1 MKHHQFAGSVF
12 VSIALAA
19 TAASAGVTEWTG
31 ENGTSIATGANWTT
45 HENGDNIYLVN
56 SSNAAALGDEESFD
70 AGGKVFYVGRGYA
83 KNDQGE
89 WGDGTE
95 YDKGATL
102 NISGG
107 LFTSSTN
114 VWVGGVCSDFMDCI
128 LNISGGEMRV
138 FELFTGNCA
147 SNADRIGR
155 PKVNAIYLSGGTL
168 ATEGDMQ
175 LGDYWGSTNTLVQT
189 GGTFQ
194 PGSGEGNHWFRIG
207 QSGKATY
214 DFNGGIFVPPNEVGV
229 GMYPGSK
236 GVFNINK
243 AVALKT
249 THVGRGGGTGILN
262 VNVGTTTLDAIVPDG
277 NDWYRGLNLGWENG
291 SKGYLNIAEGA
302 EFETVARES
311 GYANLIR
318 ICRDAG
324 TYGEVNVRGTLTY
337 NHADGLRVGH
347 ADFNNENETFAEGV
361 LNNWGTIKVTTG
373 LSIAAGRGSKGTAC
387 FHNGSVVCD
396 KYVHVGASDN
406 AVGMLSVT
414 GGTFKTVCDGWWP
427 GGLTI
432 GWGSS
437 TGTMKVARD
446 ADVEII
452 GGLFIGRD
460 SGSDGTFEMS
470 GGKVNVHEW
479 NGGINI
485 GVESGSQGRATISG
499 GEFKSASVA
508 IGEKGS
514 GSLTVSG
521 GKVDFGVY
529 MWDNL
534 RLGVSSG
541 SEGFFHLMDGE
552 VNVSGGISIGCS
564 NGVGRLVMDGGKLKC
579 AEHFGFNDNEFSE
592 VTGSEAFLNGG
603 ELWADYISIRSQKP
617 TSTATLNWNG
627 CVMATTGV
635 RNWDD
640 QILPAD
646 ERLTVNVL
654 DRGMIIVATNKNIK
668 IGHPLS
674 GRGAFV
680 KRGPNDLILE
690 GEVSLARGFRV
701 EEGKLA
707 IASGKIARTNFKE
720 ILVADGCELD
730 LGGAEVT
737 VAKYTV
743 AGVEKAAGDYQE
755 QNGTIHVM
763 SQAQQA
769 PVTAVWSNAAG
780 DGDAANPGNWS
791 GLLTADGI
799 ELFDVLPTEATDVKI
814 PSNLVRPDM
823 SGLAVKS
830 VTLVVSGNVSLRGDC
845 TVPAIVKSAKA
856 WYDFDDSASVTME
869 GGIPVG
875 VANKGTAGNALDLV
889 LYHPEESRRKP
900 AYGLSSHHGRD
911 VMSFTNSYGFVSKN
925 SAGIVGDADRTLV
938 AVSLRIR
945 NTYPAFNDNGT
956 PKEGEYEQQMFPLG
970 IEKVGDNEWQSG
982 EFRLGQW
989 AGSSNLDYDDST
1001 VTRADWT
1008 TQALQGLRDID
1019 PDEYAIW
1026 AMSSA
1031 ERTVSGSVMT
1041 ESHGVENAT
1050 SVTVGGNGT
1059 SEEAKLFVGMRQL
1072 YDSPSAGELAEAMMF
1087 DKALSDEELAAVR
1100 AYLHTKWFTPFDDT
1114 TVPSNL
1120 ALENGAR
1127 IDFGGGSWT
1136 FDKITGAGTI
1146 GNANVTVE
1154 GSVEPGLVVEGTVH
1168 FGANAGFDFSSIH
1181 EKPNPGVIEL
1191 LTCTRFTGK
1200 AAIKNW
1206 NFPSQSIRLRTVDN
1220 PDGTVTVVADIRN
1233 RGMVIF
1239 VR

>member
-19 TAASAGVTEWTG
+19 TAASAGVTEWSG
-31 ENGTSIATGANWTT
+31 ANGASIAIDANWNT
-45 HENGDNIYLVN
+45 HENGEDIYLVN
-56 SSNAAALGDEESFD
+56 SSNAAALGDGESFN

-89 WGDGTE
+89 WVEGTE

-107 LFTSSTN
+107 TFTSSAR
-114 VWVGGVCSDFMDCI
+114 VWVGGVCSDYMDSI

-138 FELFTGNCA
+138 FELFTG
-147 SNADRIGR
+147 SDRVGY

-175 LGDYWGSTNTLVQT
+175 LGDYWASTNTLVQT

-243 AVALKT
+243 DVALKT

-302 EFETVARES
+302 EFVTVAQES

-324 TYGEVNVRGTLTY
+324 TYGEVNVRGTLRD
-337 NHADGLRVGH
+337 NFANWQGGLLIARAGKDAEKGIV
-347 ADFNNENETFAEGV
+347 AEGV
-361 LNNWGTIKVTTG
+361 LNNWGKTYSKGGVRVAYG
-373 LSIAAGRGSKGTAC
+373 DGSKGTLNIYSGIVENDGEFIAGQGADTTARVVV
-387 FHNGSVVCD
+387 NGGALVNNSGRIIFGHGND
-396 KYVHVGASDN
+396 AQTYVEINGGAVSNLFEHIYIGGEGNEGTYTKLVMNNGTVYAKQNIYAGAWTSADTIIN
-406 AVGMLSVT
+406 GGLLEAEDDIILGEWDMAADRTTTLTVNGGTLFAKRILKTYSGKKPTTVLNIN
-414 GGTFKTVCDGWWP
+414 GGTFKAKADTEERVEGESRRIEFFENCGDLEIDGD
-427 GGLTI
+427 GLGFDTD
-432 GWGSS
+432 GHDVVAHYWG
-437 TGTMKVARD
+437 ARYY
-446 ADVEII
+446 
-452 GGLFIGRD
+452 G
-460 SGSDGTFEMS
+460 
-470 GGKVNVHEW
+470 
-479 NGGINI
+479 NGGITKK
-485 GVESGSQGRATISG
+485 GQGT
-499 GEFKSASVA
+499 
-508 IGEKGS
+508 
-514 GSLTVSG
+514 LT
-521 GKVDFGVY
+521 
-529 MWDNL
+529 L
-534 RLGVSSG
+534 RGTY
-541 SEGFFHLMDGE
+541 
-552 VNVSGGISIGCS
+552 
-564 NGVGRLVMDGGKLKC
+564 
-579 AEHFGFNDNEFSE
+579 A
-592 VTGSEAFLNGG
+592 
-603 ELWADYISIRSQKP
+603 
-617 TSTATLNWNG
+617 
-627 CVMATTGV
+627 
-635 RNWDD
+635 
-640 QILPAD
+640 
-646 ERLTVNVL
+646 LT
-654 DRGMIIVATNKNIK
+654 
-668 IGHPLS
+668 
-674 GRGAFV
+674 
-680 KRGPNDLILE
+680 
-690 GEVSLARGFRV
+690 
-701 EEGKLA
+701 
-707 IASGKIARTNFKE
+707 GKIKVEAGTLVLPENQTIYCE
-720 ILVADGCELD
+720 GTEVADGASLD
-730 LGGAEVT
+730 LNGSTIVT
-737 VAKYTV
+737 VAKKVV
-743 AGVEKAAGDYQE
+743 ASTWTNASGDGSAA
-755 QNGTIHVM
+755 
-763 SQAQQA
+763 
-769 PVTAVWSNAAG
+769 NAANWRSDVKYFLE
-780 DGDAANPGNWS
+780 DGTEKEDFAKV
-791 GLLTADGI
+791 LDG
-799 ELFDVLPTEATDVKI
+799 VLPTADTDVAI
-814 PSNLVRPDM
+814 PASSATRPDM
-823 SGLAVKS
+823 SGLTVKS
-830 VTLVVSGNVSLRGDC
+830 VTFVATSDVSLRGDC

-875 VANKGTAGNALDLV
+875 VENKGTAGNALDLE

-900 AYGLSSHHGRD
+900 AYGLSSHYGRD

-945 NTYPAFNDNGT
+945 NTYPAFDGGT
-956 PKEGEYEQQMFPLG
+956 PKEGEYEEQMFPLG
-970 IEKVGDNEWQSG
+970 IEKVGGNWQSG

-989 AGSSNLDYDDST
+989 KDSSNLDYDDAT

-1008 TQALQGLRDID
+1008 TQALKGLRDID

-1031 ERTVSGSVMT
+1031 EKTVSGSVMT
-1041 ESHGVENAT
+1041 ESSGVENAT
-1050 SVTVGGNGT
+1050 SVTVGSNGT
-1059 SEEAKLFVGMRQL
+1059 LEEAKLFVGMRQL

-1127 IDFGGGSWT
+1127 IDFGGGSWA

-1154 GSVEPGLVVEGTVH
+1154 DSVEPGLVVEGTVD
-1168 FGANAGFDFSSIH
+1168 FGDNAGFDFSSIH
-1181 EKPNPGVIEL
+1181 EKPNPGVIVL
-1191 LTCTRFTGK
+1191 LTCTGITGE

-1206 NFPSQSIRLRTVDN
+1206 NFPSRLIRLRTVDN
-1220 PDGTVTVVADIRN
+1220 NDGTVSVVADIRN
-1233 RGMVIF
+1233 RAMVII